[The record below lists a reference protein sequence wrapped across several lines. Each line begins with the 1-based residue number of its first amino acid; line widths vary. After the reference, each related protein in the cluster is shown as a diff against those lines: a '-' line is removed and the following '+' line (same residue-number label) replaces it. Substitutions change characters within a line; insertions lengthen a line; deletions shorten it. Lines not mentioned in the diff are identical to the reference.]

1 MYNTL
6 IYAREMLKYGTSEN
20 RQDKLAKKAREEGL
34 TDEEIVERDA
44 LRKEYLAAVRANLK
58 STLDSIEIKNKG
70 E

>member
-1 MYNTL
+1 MEKAKIDRIN
-6 IYAREMLKYGTSEN
+6 A
-20 RQDKLAKKAREEGL
+20 LAKKAREEGL
-34 TDEEIVERDA
+34 SDDEIVERDA